1 MQFLSS
7 TFLSDSPIMISRS
20 HSCIA
25 SHIWDAFKNMQNR
38 QNVHFLTKTFSNI
51 LYKYYKVLNFQICNN
66 FEKSCSNGLNGR
78 HRINTPNKS
87 IWQGFDYWLKYLTAK
102 FKSKPKSMSQDR
114 ENLSQLTQENFLAT
128 SDIVAGTLISS
139 NLNLF
144 LSLHF
149 RTD

>member
-25 SHIWDAFKNMQNR
+25 SHIWDAFKNLQNR

-66 FEKSCSNGLNGR
+66 FEKSCSNGLIFIIFMHLMSTVYLMSR
-78 HRINTPNKS
+78 H
-87 IWQGFDYWLKYLTAK
+87 
-102 FKSKPKSMSQDR
+102 
-114 ENLSQLTQENFLAT
+114 
-128 SDIVAGTLISS
+128 
-139 NLNLF
+139 LF
-144 LSLHF
+144 LFFTF
-149 RTD
+149 RSTSADG

>member
-7 TFLSDSPIMISRS
+7 TFLSDSPIMISCS

-66 FEKSCSNGLNGR
+66 FEKSCSNGLITVNVE
-78 HRINTPNKS
+78 NKLS
-87 IWQGFDYWLKYLTAK
+87 PEATRVVRQGYKRCLTSTFGNADPI
-102 FKSKPKSMSQDR
+102 FFRDR
-114 ENLSQLTQENFLAT
+114 LRFVNLSW
-128 SDIVAGTLISS
+128 SI
-139 NLNLF
+139 
-144 LSLHF
+144 
-149 RTD
+149 